1 MLILK
6 KRRIETRKDFKEKR
20 ERNYSMLLQRA
31 EWEQNP
37 ISEYCPS
44 LTGTMRVTE
53 GKVGYRFALNRR
65 KNC

>member
-6 KRRIETRKDFKEKR
+6 KRKIETRKDFKEKR
-20 ERNYSMLLQRA
+20 EWNYFMLPQRA
-31 EWEQNP
+31 EWGQNT
-37 ISEYCPS
+37 ISKHCPS
-44 LTGTMRVTE
+44 LTGLLHVTE